1 MKDPSGSIRTWLY
14 GVLNTTVTYNAVAVP
29 VYSFA
34 PRNAAMPYI
43 LLAGQ
48 SSVSELEESTKD
60 CYINKQSFTIEIY
73 SANDNGND
81 ATYKVVN
88 TISDSVLQLVRTR
101 TAPTISGYT
110 VISVVLDSMLTDM
123 MDFETKIIAI
133 KILNFTM
140 IIEEV

>member
-48 SSVSELEESTKD
+48 SSTSELEESTKD

-73 SANDNGND
+73 SSNANGND

-123 MDFETKIIAI
+123 MDFETNIVAI